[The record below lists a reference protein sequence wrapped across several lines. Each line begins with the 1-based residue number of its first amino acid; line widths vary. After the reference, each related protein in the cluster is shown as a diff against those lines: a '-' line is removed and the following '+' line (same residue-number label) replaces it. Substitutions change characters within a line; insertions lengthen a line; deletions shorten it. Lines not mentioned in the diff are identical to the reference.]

1 MGSVRES
8 ADAVEPKAAPA
19 VPAVPAVAAVP
30 GTPSAP
36 ALPAA
41 PGTPR
46 AGDRVD
52 VGTSF
57 PAPDGVKQPQS
68 PSQQAATTP
77 PATPKGDG
85 DEVLDVDAPGPS
97 ERVTK
102 RQKLEQTQDALLE
115 LTNLVKV
122 ILEGLS
128 GLHQALTLNTE
139 SQRLMKEEV
148 EALAKQMGHDS
159 VTSKFFLSSLT
170 EYQRTLTNVSWQL
183 SGHKK
188 ESNVSIKELVM
199 HLEDYSRQISLRLLE
214 AVGSKERAE
223 SSACGKH
230 HVSQR
235 DYRSY
240 QVVR

>member
-1 MGSVRES
+1 MGSV
-8 ADAVEPKAAPA
+8 DAVEPKAMPAAPA
-19 VPAVPAVAAVP
+19 GVAVPGTPTLAAVP
-30 GTPSAP
+30 GTPA
-36 ALPAA
+36 APAA

-52 VGTSF
+52 VGTALPSL
-57 PAPDGVKQPQS
+57 DGIQQAGS

-85 DEVLDVDAPGPS
+85 DEVLEVGVPGPS
-97 ERVTK
+97 ERVSK
-102 RQKLEQTQDALLE
+102 KQKLEQTQEAVVQ
-115 LTNLVKV
+115 LTSLMKTTM
-122 ILEGLS
+122 EGLQS
-128 GLHQALTLNTE
+128 LHETLTLNTE
-139 SQRLMKEEV
+139 SQRLVKEEV
-148 EALAKQMGHDS
+148 EALAKQMGHDAA
-159 VTSKFFLSSLT
+159 TTKFIHSSLT
-170 EYQRTLTNVSWQL
+170 EYQRTLTNATWQL
-183 SGHKK
+183 TGHKK